1 MPWVKGQS
9 GNPGGRVKGL
19 RVIMRKRFG
28 EGEALIASL
37 HQIAKD
43 EKHPKRFD
51 ALKLLAAYQ
60 FGQPI
65 QPHDV
70 GGELTHRV
78 KVVVHECV
86 T

>member
-19 RVIMRKRFG
+19 RAIMHARFG
-28 EGEALIASL
+28 QGEKLIAAL
-37 HQIAKD
+37 HQIADD

-60 FGQPI
+60 FGQPLQALDI
-65 QPHDV
+65 A
-70 GGELTHRV
+70 GEPMHRV

-86 T
+86 P

>member
-19 RVIMRKRFG
+19 RVLMHARYG
-28 EGEALIASL
+28 EGKPLIAAL
-37 HQIAKD
+37 HKIATD
-43 EKHPKRFD
+43 AKHPKQFD